1 MDLTTHYMGLRL
13 NNPLIASAG
22 PLTSTVKSIQRLEKA
37 GIAAVVLPSLFE
49 EQIRQEQE
57 AEERIALSRND
68 LFPEAMSFLPSE
80 LTLERSSQMY
90 LDLIAKARAAVDIPV
105 IASLNGCSEGGWT
118 DYARQIEQA
127 GASAIELNLY
137 YNPPSLD
144 ITGRQV
150 EQLYLDVVQQV
161 KRSVAIPVAL
171 KIDPY
176 FSAFG
181 HMARQFDEIGID
193 ALVMFNRM
201 QQPDY
206 NLKTMLVETKWP
218 ISKAGD
224 IGIPLRWISVLHGQI
239 HASLAATSGAYDH
252 EDVIKY
258 LLAGADT
265 IMLASSL
272 IQNGSDYV
280 AVLLKGLEVWLKQ
293 RDFSDLTQVRGLM
306 SQRSVANPE
315 ACERANYIRTV
326 DGAKH

>member
-1 MDLTTHYMGLRL
+1 MDLTTHYMGLSL
-13 NNPLIASAG
+13 KNPLIASAC
-22 PLTSTVKSIQRLEKA
+22 PLTSTIKSIQRLEKA

-49 EQIRQEQE
+49 EQIRQEQGADE
-57 AEERIALSRND
+57 QIAPSRND
-68 LFPEAMSFLPSE
+68 LFPEAGSLPLE

-90 LDLIAKARAAVDIPV
+90 LDLIAKARATVDIPV
-105 IASLNGCSEGGWT
+105 IASLNGSSEGGWT
-118 DYARQIEQA
+118 EYARQIERA
-127 GASAIELNLY
+127 GASGIELNIY

-150 EQLYLDVVQQV
+150 EEVYLNVVQQV
-161 KRSVAIPVAL
+161 KRSVSIPVAL

-181 HMARQFDEIGID
+181 HIARQFDEIGID

-201 QQPDY
+201 QQPNF
-206 NLKTMLVETKWP
+206 NLKTMLVETRWP

-224 IGIPLRWISVLHGQI
+224 IGIPLRWISVLHGKI
-239 HASLAATSGAYDH
+239 RSSLAASGGAYDH
-252 EDVIKY
+252 EDLIKY

-265 IMLASSL
+265 IMLASAL

-280 AVLLKGLEVWLKQ
+280 SVLLKGLEVWLKQ
-293 RDFSDLTQVRGLM
+293 REFTDLAQMRGLM

-326 DGAKH
+326 DGAKK

>member
-1 MDLTTHYMGLRL
+1 MDLTTHYMGLSL
-13 NNPLIASAG
+13 KNPLIASAC
-22 PLTSTVKSIQRLEKA
+22 PLTSTIKSIQRLEKA

-49 EQIRQEQE
+49 EQIRQEQGADE
-57 AEERIALSRND
+57 QIAPSRND
-68 LFPEAMSFLPSE
+68 LFPEAGSLPLE

-90 LDLIAKARAAVDIPV
+90 LDLIAKARATVDIPV

-118 DYARQIEQA
+118 EYARQIERA
-127 GASAIELNLY
+127 GASGIELNIY

-150 EQLYLDVVQQV
+150 EELYLNVVHQV
-161 KRSVAIPVAL
+161 KRSVSIPVAL

-201 QQPDY
+201 QQPDF
-206 NLKTMLVETKWP
+206 NLKTMLVETRWP

-224 IGIPLRWISVLHGQI
+224 IGIPLRWISVLHGKI
-239 HASLAATSGAYDH
+239 RSSLAASGGAYDH
-252 EDVIKY
+252 EDLIKY

-265 IMLASSL
+265 IMLASAL

-280 AVLLKGLEVWLKQ
+280 SVLLKGLEVWLKQ
-293 RDFSDLTQVRGLM
+293 REFTDLAQMRGLM

-315 ACERANYIRTV
+315 AFERANYIRTV
-326 DGAKH
+326 DGAKK

>member
-1 MDLTTHYMGLRL
+1 MDLTTHYMGLSL
-13 NNPLIASAG
+13 KNPLIASAC
-22 PLTSTVKSIQRLEKA
+22 PLTSTIKSIQRLEKA

-49 EQIRQEQE
+49 EQIRQEQGADE
-57 AEERIALSRND
+57 QIDPSRND
-68 LFPEAMSFLPSE
+68 LFPEAGSF

-90 LDLIAKARAAVDIPV
+90 LDLIAKARATVDIPV

-118 DYARQIEQA
+118 EYARQIERA
-127 GASAIELNLY
+127 GASGIELNIY

-150 EQLYLDVVQQV
+150 EELYLNVVHQV
-161 KRSVAIPVAL
+161 KRSVSIPVAL

-201 QQPDY
+201 QQPDF
-206 NLKTMLVETKWP
+206 NLKTMLVETRWP

-224 IGIPLRWISVLHGQI
+224 IGIPLRWISVLHGKI
-239 HASLAATSGAYDH
+239 RSSLAASGGAYDH
-252 EDVIKY
+252 EDLIKY

-265 IMLASSL
+265 IMLASAL

-280 AVLLKGLEVWLKQ
+280 SVLLKGLEVWLKQ
-293 RDFSDLTQVRGLM
+293 REFTDLAQMRGLM

-315 ACERANYIRTV
+315 AFERANYIRTV
-326 DGAKH
+326 DGAKK

>member
-1 MDLTTHYMGLRL
+1 MDLTTHYMGLSL

-22 PLTSTVKSIQRLEKA
+22 PLTSTIKSIQRLEKA

-49 EQIRQEQE
+49 EQIRQEQG
-57 AEERIALSRND
+57 AEEQIALSGND
-68 LFPEAMSFLPSE
+68 LFPEATSFQPLE
-80 LTLERSSQMY
+80 LTLERCSQMY

-127 GASAIELNLY
+127 GASGIELNIY

-150 EQLYLDVVQQV
+150 EELYLNVVQQV
-161 KRSVAIPVAL
+161 KRSVSIPVAL

-193 ALVMFNRM
+193 ALVMFNRV
-201 QQPDY
+201 QQPDF
-206 NLKTMLVETKWP
+206 NLKTMLVETRWP

-224 IGIPLRWISVLHGQI
+224 IGIPLRWISVLHGKI
-239 HASLAATSGAYDH
+239 RSSLAASGGAYDH
-252 EDVIKY
+252 EDLIKY

-265 IMLASSL
+265 IMLASAL

-280 AVLLKGLEVWLKQ
+280 SVLLKGLEVWLKQ
-293 RDFSDLTQVRGLM
+293 RELTDLAQMRGLM

-315 ACERANYIRTV
+315 AYERANYIRTV
-326 DGAKH
+326 DGAKK